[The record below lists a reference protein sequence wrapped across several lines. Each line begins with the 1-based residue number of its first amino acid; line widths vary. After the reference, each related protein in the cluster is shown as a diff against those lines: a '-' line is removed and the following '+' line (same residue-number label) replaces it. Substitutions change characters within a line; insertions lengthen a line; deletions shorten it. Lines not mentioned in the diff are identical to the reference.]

1 MHDNMRPSDGTQRAP
16 DINIRSASKADCK
29 LAKKTPPL
37 HQPRRGS
44 NTAAL
49 THTATGPS
57 QTTASDPSGL
67 AMHRQGRINA
77 DIHETHCTAGR
88 TDCLPC
94 ASSHCNGTRSSPRS
108 DQPRHAFTTRHR
120 NVTCRTTRHQAR
132 RLPTPRDDGS
142 APHTASSACTPC
154 CERRFMLTRSQRCTR
169 TEPSRALCPAT
180 VLSRCDCGV
189 LMGVG
194 ATPWRGM
201 RVRRREE

>member
-1 MHDNMRPSDGTQRAP
+1 MRS
-16 DINIRSASKADCK
+16 K
-29 LAKKTPPL
+29 LAKKMPPL

-49 THTATGPS
+49 THTATGPL
-57 QTTASDPSGL
+57 QTTASDPRGL
-67 AMHRQGRINA
+67 AMHRHRPNQSMQISTRLTALLAGLTACLAQAVTATANA
-77 DIHETHCTAGR
+77 PLLAVTNHGMH
-88 TDCLPC
+88 LQ
-94 ASSHCNGTRSSPRS
+94 HGT
-108 DQPRHAFTTRHR
+108 
-120 NVTCRTTRHQAR
+120 VTCRTTRHQAR

-142 APHTASSACTPC
+142 ASHTASSACTPC

-169 TEPSRALCPAT
+169 TEPSRALCRAT